1 MSFIILLPM
10 IAITMGLY
18 LVTLGLWELRTGMDR
33 SKFIT
38 YMFSGLFLIFV
49 VAGLLGLGSSMF
61 SLFLNS

>member
-1 MSFIILLPM
+1 MSLIFLLPM

-33 SKFIT
+33 SRFIT

-49 VAGLLGLGSSMF
+49 VAGILAFGSSLF
-61 SLFLNS
+61 SVYM

>member
-1 MSFIILLPM
+1 MFLLPM

-33 SKFIT
+33 SRFIT

-49 VAGLLGLGSSMF
+49 VAGILAFGSSLF
-61 SLFLNS
+61 SVYM